1 MRVRTG
7 LRFLGALAGLLLSLW
22 AVPLV
27 AAEPGWEQAATMLR
41 AAALPAG
48 QAEALLGQAEA
59 RRLPPAQVA
68 AWAENMTRLHQ
79 AGVPAGLMAER
90 ILQGLVKGVPA
101 ARLDQALAVLQEN
114 LLWARQVVDRHVAK
128 AEIRKQP
135 AQLEEACRNL
145 EAALRAGVARARLEQ
160 IFGKNPL
167 ALEQLATLARAA
179 ADLRSFGVETDAVT
193 RVLAQA
199 ANAGMG
205 ARELAA
211 LEGRFAAGMAEGHAA
226 SSLFA
231 EFERGV
237 RDFRPRGTDTLD
249 KEKFQ
254 RELREELQRDRMRE
268 EFKGPAG
275 PDIRPG
281 PAGGGPPGGAGGYPG
296 GGGYNPGGY
305 PGY

>member
-1 MRVRTG
+1 MRIRAG
-7 LRFLGALAGLLLSLW
+7 LRFLGALAGLLLGLW
-22 AVPLV
+22 AVPSV
-27 AAEPGWEQAATMLR
+27 AAEPSREQAAAMLR

-48 QAEALLGQAEA
+48 QAEALVGQAEA
-59 RRLPPAQVA
+59 RQLPPTQVA
-68 AWAENMTRLHQ
+68 AWAENMTHLHQ
-79 AGVPAGLMAER
+79 AGVPTGLMAER
-90 ILQGLVKGVPA
+90 ILQGLAKGVPA
-101 ARLDQALAVLQEN
+101 ARLEQALAALQEN
-114 LLWARQVVDRHVAK
+114 LLWARQVVDRHAAK

-167 ALEQLATLARAA
+167 ALEQLAALARAA
-179 ADLRSFGVETDAVT
+179 ADLRSFGVEADAVA

-205 ARELAA
+205 ARELVA
-211 LEGRFAAGMAEGHAA
+211 LEGKFAAGLTEGRAA

-237 RDFRPRGTDTLD
+237 SDFRPRDADTLD
-249 KEKFQ
+249 KEKLQ
-254 RELREELQRDRMRE
+254 RELREELRRDRMRE

-281 PAGGGPPGGAGGYPG
+281 PGGGGPGGAGYPG

>member
-1 MRVRTG
+1 MRIRAG
-7 LRFLGALAGLLLSLW
+7 LRFLGALAGVLLGLW
-22 AVPLV
+22 AVPSV
-27 AAEPGWEQAATMLR
+27 AAEPSREQAAAMLR

-48 QAEALLGQAEA
+48 QAEALLGQAEV
-59 RRLPPAQVA
+59 RQLPPAQVA
-68 AWAENMTRLHQ
+68 AWAENITRLHR
-79 AGVPAGLMAER
+79 AGVPTGLMAER
-90 ILQGLVKGVPA
+90 ILQGLAKGVPA
-101 ARLDQALAVLQEN
+101 ARLEQALAALQEN
-114 LLWARQVVDRHVAK
+114 LLWARQVVDRHAVQ

-167 ALEQLATLARAA
+167 ALEQLAALARAA
-179 ADLRSFGVETDAVT
+179 ADLRSFGVEADTVA
-193 RVLAQA
+193 RVLARA
-199 ANAGMG
+199 ANVGMG

-211 LEGRFAAGMAEGHAA
+211 LEGKFAAGLTEGRAA

-237 RDFRPRGTDTLD
+237 SDFRPRDADTLD

-254 RELREELQRDRMRE
+254 RELREELRRDRIRE

-281 PAGGGPPGGAGGYPG
+281 PAGGGSGGAGYPG
-296 GGGYNPGGY
+296 GGEYNPGGY
-305 PGY
+305 RGY